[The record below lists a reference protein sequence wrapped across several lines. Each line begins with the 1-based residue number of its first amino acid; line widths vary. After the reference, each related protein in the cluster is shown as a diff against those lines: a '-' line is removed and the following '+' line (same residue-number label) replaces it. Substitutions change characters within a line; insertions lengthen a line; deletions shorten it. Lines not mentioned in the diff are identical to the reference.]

1 MSEQVLFQEKQYL
14 GYNKYSILRRMVLAI
29 FCFVAYYFTENRED
43 NADLLFLLGVVLLTV
58 SIVTL
63 FILHIKT
70 TVYNTRL
77 ELDGLWSTKKV
88 KIDLKNII
96 KVEKVQYSNYMLNN
110 PVYNLHIKGTIRF
123 YSSGNSAVQLTDKEG
138 LIYKI
143 GTQQQ
148 ESLFQAINNVCFNK
162 L

>member
-1 MSEQVLFQEKQYL
+1 
-14 GYNKYSILRRMVLAI
+14 
-29 FCFVAYYFTENRED
+29 
-43 NADLLFLLGVVLLTV
+43 
-58 SIVTL
+58 
-63 FILHIKT
+63 
-70 TVYNTRL
+70 
-77 ELDGLWSTKKV
+77 
-88 KIDLKNII
+88 
-96 KVEKVQYSNYMLNN
+96 MLNN

>member
-29 FCFVAYYFTENRED
+29 FCFVAYYFTEKRED